1 MQTNRRTF
9 PRGMGTMA
17 IELGLLDGFSDA
29 EVSTRKTAEV
39 YDEHIREAQ
48 LGEELGYQYYFFIEH
63 QNANFAC
70 VTAPSVYL
78 ASLARE
84 TSKLR
89 IGPMVYQIPLY
100 HPVRLAQDAAT
111 VDHLSHGRLE
121 FGIGYGTRV

>member
-1 MQTNRRTF
+1 MQTNGRAF
-9 PRGMGTMA
+9 PPGMEAMA

-39 YDEHIREAQ
+39 YDEHISEAQ

-63 QNANFAC
+63 QNANFPC

-111 VDHLSHGRLE
+111 VDHLSH
-121 FGIGYGTRV
+121 